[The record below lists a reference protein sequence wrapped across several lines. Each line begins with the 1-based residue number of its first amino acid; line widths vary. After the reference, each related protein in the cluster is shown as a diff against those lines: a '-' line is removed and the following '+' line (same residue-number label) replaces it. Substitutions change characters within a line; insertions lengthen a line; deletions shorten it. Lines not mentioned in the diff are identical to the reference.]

1 MIVVVW
7 FGGGGKFVECLGIG
21 VEDEVFFYL
30 FTLNS
35 LPYKR
40 PTFRLLT
47 SI

>member
-21 VEDEVFFYL
+21 VEDEVFYL
-30 FTLNS
+30 FTLKS
-35 LPYKR
+35 PSYKR

>member
-21 VEDEVFFYL
+21 VEDEVFYL
-30 FTLNS
+30 FALNS
-35 LPYKR
+35 PPYKR
-40 PTFRLLT
+40 PTFQLLT